1 MNRVSLAAA
10 VLALCF
16 AGPLWACD
24 KEGKVVKA
32 GSQVPPCCQAKIQ
45 AAMAKVMKD
54 VPSMAYRVGD
64 FDTRCLQSATA
75 KAGADGKVQ
84 FVVAEKAYDSETE
97 ATVALADLL
106 EQRIENF
113 KTVRL
118 AVGEKTFYCP
128 ISARAACKKGQKV
141 KYRLAG
147 YDFDTKEK
155 ADLALTRINYALNG
169 CKKDK
174 ATVVGAGA
182 WPCNKAAGAKVAS
195 VKGKYP
201 CGKAKTATVAAAK
214 KSPCGFAKTT
224 TVAAAEKSPWGKARS
239 ATVASAEKSPCGKA
253 RTATVAAAEKSPC
266 GKAKTTTVAAA
277 EKSPCGKA
285 KATTVAAQTKGGCCK
300 KAKQRLASA
309 QDQIR
314 LILETATSIA
324 LSS

>member
-1 MNRVSLAAA
+1 MKRVSLAAA

-32 GSQVPPCCQAKIQ
+32 GSKVPPCCQGKTD

-64 FDTRCLQSATA
+64 FDTHCFQSATA

-106 EQRIENF
+106 EKRIENF
-113 KTVRL
+113 KTIRL

-128 ISARAACKKGQKV
+128 ISAKAACKKGQKV

-147 YDFDTKEK
+147 YDFDSKEK
-155 ADLALTRINYALNG
+155 ADLALMRINCALNG

-174 ATVVGAGA
+174 ATVAGA
-182 WPCNKAAGAKVAS
+182 KEWPCNKAAGAKVAS
-195 VKGKYP
+195 ADGKYP
-201 CGKAKTATVAAAK
+201 CGKAKT
-214 KSPCGFAKTT
+214 T
-224 TVAAAEKSPWGKARS
+224 TVAAAG
-239 ATVASAEKSPCGKA
+239 KSPCGKA
-253 RTATVAAAEKSPC
+253 KSTTVAAAEKSPC
-266 GKAKTTTVAAA
+266 GKAKTTTVAA
-277 EKSPCGKA
+277 EGKWPSGKA
-285 KATTVAAQTKGGCCK
+285 KATTIAAQTKGGCCK

-314 LILETATSIA
+314 LIVETAASFA